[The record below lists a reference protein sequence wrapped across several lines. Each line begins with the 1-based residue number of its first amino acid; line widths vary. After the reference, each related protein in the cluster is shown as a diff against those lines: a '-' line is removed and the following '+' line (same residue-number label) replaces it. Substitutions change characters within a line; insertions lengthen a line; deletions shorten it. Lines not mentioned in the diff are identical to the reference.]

1 MRVWRNRYVGL
12 GDRVVLLISILNL
25 IPIFYLF
32 FMVMPVKVLEKDN
45 SNTSKLLLC
54 VCMCVEGEGVLRVL
68 ERLLGLA
75 MARCKPKSDG
85 GLEVRDL

>member
-1 MRVWRNRYVGL
+1 M
-12 GDRVVLLISILNL
+12 IM
-25 IPIFYLF
+25 PI
-32 FMVMPVKVLEKDN
+32 KVLEKDN
-45 SNTSKLLLC
+45 SNTSKLLVC
-54 VCMCVEGEGVLRVL
+54 VCVEGEGVLRVL